1 MLYHTHTYR
10 AQPTVTCTSLF
21 MAEPTLGSK
30 GAEHFGQHTRF
41 VAFRACLPPPLSWV
55 TQGSTQAAR
64 AYPSTHLDSIPM
76 ADEADDSGPR
86 RSARRP
92 EQRTASQ
99 AEAFR
104 ATSSRPTALEQAA
117 AERRIEDMR
126 AADLEPPILTNRGR
140 PPATNIV
147 ACAMAF
153 QRDEHFESDAEAL
166 RQFGVPERYDV
177 RGIWVNGKLARFA
190 AHEEAQ
196 WLKKAEFAKGKLQ
209 RGQVSSRCTH
219 FAPEAGETEAER
231 EEQMAELQ
239 SQIDNTGPSSVSFL
253 KHWSFSVCIC
263 QGYITWCNCRKV
275 EHPACMLLDE
285 SCGGVGLDNVE
296 DNLRADPSGAWD
308 HTTSEPGV
316 PRGSRPFCAYRAQY
330 FAERGIRLRP
340 LSAEAFLLCYEW
352 HEMLSSDDRAAWAE
366 SDVPQDVYK
375 ASSLDLIYS
384 MDQLCRVLDK
394 VKEGDFPCKRA
405 GVENPFTTTPG
416 RLYKWFRMSLGYD
429 N

>member
-1 MLYHTHTYR
+1 MVNPFLIPR
-10 AQPTVTCTSLF
+10 V
-21 MAEPTLGSK
+21 
-30 GAEHFGQHTRF
+30 
-41 VAFRACLPPPLSWV
+41 FRACLPPPSLLRGRL
-55 TQGSTQAAR
+55 TAR

-196 WLKKAEFAKGKLQ
+196 WLKKAELAKGKLQ
-209 RGQVSSRCTH
+209 RGQVSSRCTL
-219 FAPEAGETEAER
+219 FVPEAGETEAEQ
-231 EEQMAELQ
+231 EEHMAGLQ
-239 SQIDNTGPSSVSFL
+239 SRIDNTDTEGSL
-253 KHWSFSVCIC
+253 LQDWSEYVCIC

-285 SCGGVGLDNVE
+285 SCGWVGMYNLA
-296 DNLRADPSGAWD
+296 DNLRADPSG
-308 HTTSEPGV
+308 TSSEPGV
-316 PRGSRPFCAYRAQY
+316 PRGSRPLCAHRAQY
-330 FAERGIRLRP
+330 FTERGIRLRP

-366 SDVPQDVYK
+366 SDVPQDVYE
-375 ASSLDLIYS
+375 AYCLDVVYS
-384 MDQLCRVLDK
+384 QSQLGRVLKK
-394 VKEGDFPCKRA
+394 VKERALTVRKRA